1 MRKFIFF
8 LVIISLFIFIKIN
21 LEQNKLN
28 INLTKSIN
36 QIKILNLQN
45 LSEEYILKSIEVK
58 VGESFW
64 NFNSRKLKNDLSKIN
79 EIENF
84 YFQLSATG
92 VLEISIDEK
101 KPFMV
106 LKKKNESI
114 YLDDEANPLN
124 FSKKSFLNL
133 IKVNGY
139 IDKEKLKGFN
149 DALKKFSSLRSN
161 IEEIFYI
168 KNIGWKLIFNNKKC
182 LYLPEKKN

>member
-106 LKKKNESI
+106 LKKKKRI
-114 YLDDEANPLN
+114 YL
-124 FSKKSFLNL
+124 S
-133 IKVNGY
+133 
-139 IDKEKLKGFN
+139 
-149 DALKKFSSLRSN
+149 
-161 IEEIFYI
+161 
-168 KNIGWKLIFNNKKC
+168 
-182 LYLPEKKN
+182 